1 MEPVL
6 PMLAVRTDI
15 PSLIEINGNFLGE
28 ASAHAHVA
36 MPLSDTGNY
45 YVCAIP
51 LTDQKNIK
59 RFAVTRKLAFK
70 GGNLCEPEAEDVK
83 VCAWP
88 GGVYELELFPGA
100 FPEKKI
106 LPFPYVIE
114 EVCWREGTRELCCI
128 LYFEN
133 GLKLSVEESHRI
145 LAGYSFGDGRE
156 GKLTLL
162 DMGEERVLLVKSS
175 SETQQRLTAFH
186 FSGEVIMDLFADEVC
201 VEEGCPAAI
210 QRLGTLKGH
219 ERRRKYDLKN
229 GVFIQAVEEIGF
241 FTRAEPEVKDMRE
254 VAICFCE
261 AVREGFFEE
270 AEKYLDDSILTGL
283 DLVEVQ
289 EFIGD
294 FVCCRTPFSDPS
306 GSLLGLIRKGEGR
319 IEKTDLYRFTFENGK
334 IANIEKA

>member
-1 MEPVL
+1 LEPVL

-36 MPLSDTGNY
+36 MPLSDTGDY

-51 LTDQKNIK
+51 LMDQKNIR

-70 GGNLCEPEAEDVK
+70 GGALCEPEAEDVK

-100 FPEKKI
+100 FPERQV

-114 EVCWREGTRELCCI
+114 EVYWREGERELCCT
-128 LYFEN
+128 LYFED

-145 LAGYSFGDGRE
+145 LAGYCFGDGRE

-162 DMGEERVLLVKSS
+162 DMGGERILLVKSS
-175 SETQQRLTAFH
+175 SEEQQRLTAFR
-186 FSGEVIMDLFADEVC
+186 FSGEVILDLFADEVG
-201 VEEGCPAAI
+201 VEEGCPTAI
-210 QRLGTLKGH
+210 HRLDTLKRH
-219 ERRRKYDLKN
+219 ERRKKYDLQN
-229 GVFIQAVEEIGF
+229 GIFVQLEEEIGF
-241 FTRAEPEVKDMRE
+241 FTCGEPEVKKTRE
-254 VAICFCE
+254 TAICFCE
-261 AVREGFFEE
+261 AMREGFFEE
-270 AEKYLDDSILTGL
+270 AGRYLDESTLKGL
-283 DLVEVQ
+283 DLLEVQ

-306 GSLLGLIRKGEGR
+306 GSLLGLIRKGTGR
-319 IEKTDLYRFTFENGK
+319 IETTDLYRFTFENGK